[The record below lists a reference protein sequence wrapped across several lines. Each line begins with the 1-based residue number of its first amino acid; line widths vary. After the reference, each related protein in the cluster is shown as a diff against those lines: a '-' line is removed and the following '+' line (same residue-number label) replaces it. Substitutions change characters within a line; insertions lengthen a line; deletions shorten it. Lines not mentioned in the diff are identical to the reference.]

1 MITCGYCGCRG
12 CLAEFSY
19 VAQAGGTGP
28 ATLRRCPSC
37 GELVIVEGVEARN
50 APLPVPTRLRGLHTA
65 QGSRREEKGKEV

>member
-12 CLAEFSY
+12 CLAEFVY
-19 VAQAGGTGP
+19 VAQAGGMGP

-50 APLPVPTRLRGLHTA
+50 PLPASSRLRSAETRGDIP
-65 QGSRREEKGKEV
+65 GIGEKEEV

>member
-12 CLAEFSY
+12 SLAEFAY

-50 APLPVPTRLRGLHTA
+50 PPLSVPARLRGARATR
-65 QGSRREEKGKEV
+65 GSGRGENSEEV

>member
-12 CLAEFSY
+12 CLGEFAY

-37 GELVIVEGVEARN
+37 GELVIVEGVEARH
-50 APLPVPTRLRGLHTA
+50 PPPSPTVLRAAAARSGTR
-65 QGSRREEKGKEV
+65 SEKNGKEV